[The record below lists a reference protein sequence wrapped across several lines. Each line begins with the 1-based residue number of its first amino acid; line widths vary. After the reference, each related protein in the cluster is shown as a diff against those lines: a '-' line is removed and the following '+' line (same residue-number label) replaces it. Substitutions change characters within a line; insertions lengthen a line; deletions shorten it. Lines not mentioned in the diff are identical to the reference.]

1 MNLMQ
6 LRIQESGNVAPYDV
20 TITNDTQF
28 LDLLKPGTTIRGSMM
43 AWLCMLFAIMR
54 AQASVNVDIL
64 FKSNEFI
71 LTVISDAK

>member
-1 MNLMQ
+1 MT
-6 LRIQESGNVAPYDV
+6 ESLTTTQSIIAPPSPVAEWH
-20 TITNDTQF
+20 TH
-28 LDLLKPGTTIRGSMM
+28 LDLQVRAGQM

-54 AQASVNVDIL
+54 AQVSVNVDIL

>member
-1 MNLMQ
+1 MT
-6 LRIQESGNVAPYDV
+6 ESLTTTTTAIAPPSPVAEWHAH
-20 TITNDTQF
+20 
-28 LDLLKPGTTIRGSMM
+28 LDLQVRAGQM

-54 AQASVNVDIL
+54 AQVSVNVDIL

>member
-1 MNLMQ
+1 MT
-6 LRIQESGNVAPYDV
+6 ESLTTTTTALAPPSPVAEWHAH
-20 TITNDTQF
+20 
-28 LDLLKPGTTIRGSMM
+28 LDLQVRAGQM

-54 AQASVNVDIL
+54 AQVSVNVDIL

>member
-1 MNLMQ
+1 MTNSLTTTNA
-6 LRIQESGNVAPYDV
+6 LTPPSPVAEWHAH
-20 TITNDTQF
+20 
-28 LDLLKPGTTIRGSMM
+28 LDLQVRAGQM

-54 AQASVNVDIL
+54 AQVSVNVDIL